1 MRMWNEFRSF
11 GVAAAKEIVS
21 AKGMVRKSM
30 NPDIA
35 RRRKAKI
42 AQQHDGGGAA
52 QRDSSQ
58 INVGATER
66 QLSMIGGT
74 VLAIYGLMSR
84 SVTGLGLA
92 AVGGALIWRGHTG
105 HCYCYEMLGHNSAQG
120 SGANANRAGSADGR
134 QKEPPLR
141 SFMENHGVG
150 GSPNAHEA

>member
-1 MRMWNEFRSF
+1 M
-11 GVAAAKEIVS
+11 
-21 AKGMVRKSM
+21 M

-42 AQQHDGGGAA
+42 AQQHDGGGNGAA
-52 QRDSSQ
+52 ARDSSQ

-74 VLAIYGLMSR
+74 VLAIYGLLSR

-92 AVGGALIWRGHTG
+92 AIGGALIWRGHTG
-105 HCYCYEMLGHNSAQG
+105 HCYGYEMLGHNSAEG
-120 SGANANRAGSADGR
+120 SEAGAKRAGGSTGK

-141 SFMENHGVG
+141 SFMEDHGVG
-150 GSPNAHEA
+150 GSA